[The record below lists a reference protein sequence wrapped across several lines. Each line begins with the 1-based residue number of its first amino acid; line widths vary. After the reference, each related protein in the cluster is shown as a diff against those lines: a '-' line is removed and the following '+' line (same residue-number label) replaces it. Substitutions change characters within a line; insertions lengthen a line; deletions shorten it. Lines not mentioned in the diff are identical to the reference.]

1 MGFTTTHGVLNGL
14 RWLFVVYVITAVGP
28 IHAQND
34 AKLTVRIQGLEEKLQ
49 ENVEAYLSIK
59 KLADQPVTNE
69 ARMRWLHDKA
79 KEEIRRALQPFGYYR
94 PQIEADL
101 KQTAQGWEAIYRVEP
116 GPPIRIAKVDV
127 EVLGDGADDPAF
139 QRILDKIPLEKGDIL
154 RHPRYR
160 EIKQAFQNVATERG
174 YFDARF
180 KVSEIR
186 VDLEAYEARIALHY
200 ATGKR
205 YRFGDIT
212 FHQDVLSPKFLYRYL
227 AFESGDPYRVSS
239 LLSLQSALVDSE
251 YFSRVEVS
259 AAPDKAKDHII
270 PVNIYL
276 EPRKKRKFTVGAGF
290 GTDTGLR
297 GKVGFERRRANRWG
311 HSYRLNALASQIKL
325 GLSGEY
331 LIPGENPRTDQYVV
345 HSSYI
350 EENSESIDS
359 KTAIVGVSRQ
369 RQEGLWLKNLSLD
382 FQRETFSFDSDER
395 TSILLMPSLV
405 WTRVDAENRLDIGK
419 GSRISLELRGAYEG
433 LLSDV
438 SFIQAA
444 ARSKW
449 IQPLGENGRLLLRG
463 DLGTSLISDFDE
475 LPATVRFFAGGDRS
489 VRGFELDEIGSRN
502 EEGDVIGGRHLMV
515 GSVEYEYLIK
525 ENWGIAAFVDSGT
538 AFDETPDFK
547 TGVGAGVRWHSPVGP
562 VRVDL
567 ASGLEE
573 PGELIRLHVTIG
585 PDL

>member
-1 MGFTTTHGVLNGL
+1 MIFTTKHEVVVGL
-14 RWLFVVYVITAVGP
+14 RLLFVVYLLTAVGP
-28 IHAQND
+28 IHAQNEG
-34 AKLTVRIQGLEEKLQ
+34 KLTVRIQGLEEELR

-59 KLADQPVTNE
+59 QLTDEPLTNE

-79 KEEIRRALQPFGYYR
+79 EQEIRRALEPFGYYR

-101 KQTAQGWEAIYRVEP
+101 NQTAEGWEAVYRVQP
-116 GPPIRIAKVDV
+116 GPPIRITQVDV
-127 EVLGDGADDPAF
+127 QVLDDGAEDPAF
-139 QRILDKIPLEKGDIL
+139 QRILDTLPLNKGDIL
-154 RHPRYR
+154 RHPRYQ

-180 KVSEIR
+180 EISEIR
-186 VDLEAYEARIALHY
+186 VDLEDYETRIVLHY

-205 YRFGDIT
+205 YRFGEIT
-212 FHQDVLSPKFLYRYL
+212 FHQDVLSPEFLHRYL
-227 AFESGDPYRVSS
+227 TFEQGDPYRVSP
-239 LLSLQSALVDSE
+239 LLNLQSALIDSE
-251 YFSRVEVS
+251 HFSRVEVS

-270 PVNIYL
+270 PVDIHL
-276 EPRKKRKFTVGAGF
+276 EPRKRLKFTVGAGF

-297 GKVGFERRRANRWG
+297 GRVGFEQRRVNRWG

-325 GLSGEY
+325 GLAGEY
-331 LIPGENPRTDQYVV
+331 IIPGKNPRTDQYVV

-359 KTAIVGVSRQ
+359 ETAIIGVSRQ
-369 RQEGLWLKNLSLD
+369 RQDGLWLKNLSLD

-405 WTRVDAENRLDIGK
+405 WTRVDVENRLNITRGN
-419 GSRISLELRGAYEG
+419 RISLELRGAYEG

-444 ARSKW
+444 VRGNW

-463 DLGTSLISDFDE
+463 SLGSSLVSDFDE

-489 VRGFELDEIGSRN
+489 VRGFELDEIGPRN
-502 EEGDVIGGRHLMV
+502 EEGDVIGGKHLMV

-547 TGVGAGVRWHSPVGP
+547 TGVGVGVRWHSPVGP

-573 PGELIRLHVTIG
+573 PGEIIRLHVTIG
-585 PDL
+585 PEL